1 MAKEKKDQEAK
12 AEIKKPEAKPKEK
25 KTKLVL
31 KKTLHI
37 PNINKKGNIER
48 GEVLTP
54 GTNLTADQVKAYEKA
69 RDKVGGQTKIERFC
83 K

>member
-1 MAKEKKDQEAK
+1 MDDQKEKTKEQPKTEP
-12 AEIKKPEAKPKEK
+12 KKEPKVK

-37 PNINKKGNIER
+37 PQVKNGKVTR

-54 GTNLTADQVKAYEKA
+54 GTELTADQVKAYEKA
-69 RDKVGGQTKIERFC
+69 RNKQGGQTKIERFC